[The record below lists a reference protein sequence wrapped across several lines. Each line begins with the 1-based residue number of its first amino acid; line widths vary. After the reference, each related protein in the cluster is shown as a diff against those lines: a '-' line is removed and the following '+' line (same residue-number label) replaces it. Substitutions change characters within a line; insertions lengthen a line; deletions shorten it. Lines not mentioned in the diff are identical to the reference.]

1 MGVTLHIRYPIYT
14 QPGTVPKEH
23 RNSTLVSYSSALQT
37 IAEHSQ
43 EIQNVATPH
52 QSKRNCIVFYNALDN
67 ESFPKL
73 PQKKQHYN
81 NTQEEKDNNSLS
93 NETVTTWREELQEK
107 LAETI
112 KLLEENNHTK
122 EKELE
127 VHLHNTLNAT
137 LKEFQG
143 TLLREFSTMISTQ
156 LEQQMKT
163 MNVSIRVFS

>member
-1 MGVTLHIRYPIYT
+1 MNPF
-14 QPGTVPKEH
+14 
-23 RNSTLVSYSSALQT
+23 S
-37 IAEHSQ
+37 
-43 EIQNVATPH
+43 
-52 QSKRNCIVFYNALDN
+52 
-67 ESFPKL
+67 KL

-127 VHLHNTLNAT
+127 VHLDNTLNAT